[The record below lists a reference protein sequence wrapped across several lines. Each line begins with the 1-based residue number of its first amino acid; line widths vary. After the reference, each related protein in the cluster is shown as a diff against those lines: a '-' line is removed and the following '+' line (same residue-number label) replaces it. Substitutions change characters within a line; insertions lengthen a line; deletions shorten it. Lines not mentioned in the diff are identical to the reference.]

1 MLGHN
6 RNIRI
11 YAAHKP
17 VDMRKSY
24 DGLFAIARDVLGQ
37 NPFHGHLFLFVA
49 KSRKRAK
56 ILHWDGTG
64 LCIYQKRLEKGRFI
78 APWERPSDISGITMT
93 PAELQLFLDGSKHV
107 RHVLSPA
114 SLM

>member
-37 NPFHGHLFLFVA
+37 NPFHGHLF
-49 KSRKRAK
+49 
-56 ILHWDGTG
+56 
-64 LCIYQKRLEKGRFI
+64 
-78 APWERPSDISGITMT
+78 
-93 PAELQLFLDGSKHV
+93 
-107 RHVLSPA
+107 SPFQQ
-114 SLM
+114 